1 MRTTSTRRPENGR
14 DRDDTGSAL
23 DQYMREVNRYPVL
36 TREQEKVLALRFHE
50 TGEADAKRRLV
61 QANLRFVVKVAFQYK
76 SYRLDIIDLIQE
88 GNVGLITAIERFD
101 PDSGNRLLSYA
112 VWWIKA
118 GIQAYI
124 ARTWALV
131 RVLPSSQQRRILF
144 GRHRLEAD
152 GSRESREPRQTAA
165 KRAKPGRKMSERRA
179 GATAAKASHNGTE
192 GAGATR
198 ANRGEFE
205 GWHKAANAARHY
217 MPIDGPVVDEG
228 RLTLTETLAAPEP
241 DAECRYGDH
250 EVRLAARARINHVRE
265 RLTDAQRRVL
275 DDRILAES
283 PATLQELSDALSI
296 SRERVRQVELSV
308 KRKLERKLRP
318 VMRAI

>member
-1 MRTTSTRRPENGR
+1 MRTTSTRRPEDSR
-14 DRDDTGSAL
+14 DREDTGSAL

-165 KRAKPGRKMSERRA
+165 KRAKPGSRTMSESRSDA
-179 GATAAKASHNGTE
+179 AEGKGAK
-192 GAGATR
+192 R

-241 DAECRYGDH
+241 DAEVRYGDH
-250 EVRLAARARINHVRE
+250 EVRLAARARIDHVRE

>member
-1 MRTTSTRRPENGR
+1 MRTTSGRRSQSSSLDNNA
-14 DRDDTGSAL
+14 SAL

-36 TREQEKVLALRFHE
+36 SREEEKKYALRFRE
-50 TGEADAKRRLV
+50 TGDADAKRQLV

-144 GRHRLEAD
+144 GRHRLDAD
-152 GSRESREPRQTAA
+152 GGRDVRQRAAERSRRTNGKKGGAAEAKPA
-165 KRAKPGRKMSERRA
+165 KRA
-179 GATAAKASHNGTE
+179 
-192 GAGATR
+192 
-198 ANRGEFE
+198 NRSEFE

-217 MPIDGPVVDEG
+217 MPIDSPVVDEG
-228 RLTLTETLAAPEP
+228 RLTLTETLASPEHS
-241 DAECRYGDH
+241 AERRYGDY
-250 EVRLAARARINHVRE
+250 ELRLAARARIDHVRE

-275 DDRILAES
+275 DERILAET

>member
-1 MRTTSTRRPENGR
+1 MRTCDQGQGFEPEEM
-14 DRDDTGSAL
+14 TSAL

-36 TREQEKVLALRFHE
+36 CREDELALAIRFRD
-50 TGEADAKRRLV
+50 TGECDAKQRLV

-118 GIQAYI
+118 SIQAYI
-124 ARTWALV
+124 ARSWALV

-144 GRHRLEAD
+144 GRHRGEVEAPTD
-152 GSRESREPRQTAA
+152 TRLSAAQRAKAPRRLADARCDRPSQVSARIEKENRD
-165 KRAKPGRKMSERRA
+165 KRAE
-179 GATAAKASHNGTE
+179 
-192 GAGATR
+192 
-198 ANRGEFE
+198 RGEFE
-205 GWHKAANAARHY
+205 GWHRAANAARHY
-217 MPIDGPVVDEG
+217 MPIDAPVVDEG
-228 RLTLTETLAAPEP
+228 RLTLAETLPSSGP
-241 DAECRYGDH
+241 NAEQCFGD
-250 EVRLAARARINHVRE
+250 EELREATLSRIDHVRE
-265 RLTDAQRRVL
+265 RLSDAQRMVL
-275 DDRILAES
+275 DRRILAES
-283 PATLQELSDALSI
+283 PATLQQLSDDLSI

-318 VMRAI
+318 VLRAM

>member
-1 MRTTSTRRPENGR
+1 MRTSGYRRSDHGSHDNAA
-14 DRDDTGSAL
+14 SAL

-36 TREQEKVLALRFHE
+36 SREDERELAKRFHA
-50 TGEADAKRRLV
+50 TGEPEAKQKLV

-152 GSRESREPRQTAA
+152 GSRDEGSSVSRKQRPARRLAA
-165 KRAKPGRKMSERRA
+165 KKDERGKAGSKAKGDAKPR
-179 GATAAKASHNGTE
+179 
-192 GAGATR
+192 R
-198 ANRGEFE
+198 ANRSEFE

-217 MPIDGPVVDEG
+217 MPIDSPVVDEG
-228 RLTLTETLAAPEP
+228 RLTLTETLASPEP
-241 DAECRYGDH
+241 SAERRYGDH
-250 EVRLAARARINHVRE
+250 ELRLAARARIDHVRQ

-275 DDRILAES
+275 DDRILAET
-283 PATLQELSDALSI
+283 PATLQQLSDALSI